1 MKTKFAYRA
10 ICATCYTC
18 CVSGRSTSKAD
29 ANRAA
34 TSHMNAYGHSV
45 HIACEE
51 IDRNPFMEEKPIDGV
66 STDMDHW
73 KVRLTRPRRSMTI
86 LFSMGKGH
94 NGAEPTAADVL
105 DCLASDASSVDT
117 NSFEDWCA
125 DLGYDVDSRKAERTY
140 RECKRQAE
148 KLSHFLGGQL
158 MTTLLYH
165 VTR

>member
-1 MKTKFAYRA
+1 MPRSLSGGHDRHFKTERDQTMTIEQFVGAQNIGIYNTR
-10 ICATCYTC
+10 
-18 CVSGRSTSKAD
+18 V
-29 ANRAA
+29 
-34 TSHMNAYGHSV
+34 
-45 HIACEE
+45 
-51 IDRNPFMEEKPIDGV
+51 DRNPFMEEKPIDGV